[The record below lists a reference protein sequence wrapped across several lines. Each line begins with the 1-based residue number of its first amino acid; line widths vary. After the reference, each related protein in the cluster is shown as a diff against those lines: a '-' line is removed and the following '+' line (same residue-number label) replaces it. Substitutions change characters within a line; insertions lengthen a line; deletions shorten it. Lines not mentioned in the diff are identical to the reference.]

1 MTLYDLEVRKG
12 VKVPQLREFI
22 SSHTFLIQIGE
33 ILPSDVRKDWTDF
46 LAGEGIIT
54 HKVEGIQHFDK
65 ILAVLKKKYLGHELR
80 ASMSTT
86 EAPPPKPKTKTLLA
100 EASCDSDSDS
110 ESDSAPPKKEGA
122 KKKMHAATSSPGKPK
137 NLIRRKVRLPSPRPR
152 PSL

>member
-1 MTLYDLEVRKG
+1 MGPALPAALPAGQGNAHGPWPPRG
-12 VKVPQLREFI
+12 VLGP
-22 SSHTFLIQIGE
+22 TE
-33 ILPSDVRKDWTDF
+33 ILGPAKDF

-54 HKVEGIQHFDK
+54 HKVEGIQHFYK
-65 ILAVLKKKYLGHELR
+65 ILAILKKKYLGHELR

-86 EAPPPKPKTKTLLA
+86 EAPPPKPETNTHLA